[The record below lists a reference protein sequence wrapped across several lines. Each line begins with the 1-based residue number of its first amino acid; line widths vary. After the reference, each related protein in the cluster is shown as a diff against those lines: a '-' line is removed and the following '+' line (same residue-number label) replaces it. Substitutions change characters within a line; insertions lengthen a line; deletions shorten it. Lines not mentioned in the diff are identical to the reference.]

1 MTASLETYMVVS
13 LAFAVFAAV
22 TAIGAAIV
30 LGIGYERIRFGLE
43 RVKEGLDL
51 VTRQTGY
58 FSNAIFTLEKRV
70 EDMDQKAQQQ
80 QAHPAAQPQPQDNQV
95 PFMTSQ
101 KVNGEDPQVI
111 DFSQFTWMDGKD
123 KDQIKFM

>member
-51 VTRQTGY
+51 VTRQSGY

-70 EDMDQKAQQQ
+70 EDMDQKAQ
-80 QAHPAAQPQPQDNQV
+80 AAVQPQPAEQV
-95 PFMTSQ
+95 RSQEPVAFMTST
-101 KVNGEDPQVI
+101 KAKGGEPQVI
-111 DFSQFTWMDGKD
+111 DFSHFTWMDGKE